1 MYACK
6 RAALYQYHAVQMSYV
21 CSLACPCPLSLTYGH
36 TLRFPMY
43 LSPMYTS
50 ATTPETREAIR
61 FEAEVDSCY
70 EGVSGKARQ
79 MLKSPP
85 RSALY
90 MGNKLGR

>member
-1 MYACK
+1 
-6 RAALYQYHAVQMSYV
+6 
-21 CSLACPCPLSLTYGH
+21 
-36 TLRFPMY
+36 MY